1 MRTAHTTKRSDFD
14 LNTLQTT
21 IIDKV
26 NSPADVK
33 TLNLVEMEQLAGEIR
48 TLVLNKVSQVSG
60 HVGPNLGVAEL
71 TIAFHHVFDSPKDKI
86 VWDVSHQSYPH
97 KILTDRK
104 HGFVD
109 KENFDS
115 VTGYTSQHESEHDFF
130 TVGHTSTSISL
141 AVGMAKAR
149 DLKKKTGNVVPLIG
163 DGSLSG
169 GLAFEGLNN
178 AAELG
183 SNLIIIVNDNE
194 MSIDENFGGLYRS
207 LAELRATN
215 GEAANNP
222 FRALGFDYRYLEE
235 GNDLAKLIETF
246 QSIKDIDHPIE
257 IGRASCRERVSTFV

>member
-1 MRTAHTTKRSDFD
+1 MFP
-14 LNTLQTT
+14 
-21 IIDKV
+21 I
-26 NSPADVK
+26 SPD
-33 TLNLVEMEQLAGEIR
+33 
-48 TLVLNKVSQVSG
+48 
-60 HVGPNLGVAEL
+60 
-71 TIAFHHVFDSPKDKI
+71 
-86 VWDVSHQSYPH
+86 PH
-97 KILTDRK
+97 KILTGRK

-109 KENFDS
+109 KENFHS

-149 DLKKKTGNVVPLIG
+149 DLKKETGNVVALIG

-215 GEAANNP
+215 GEASNNP
-222 FRALGFDYRYLEE
+222 FKALGFEYRYIEE

-246 QSIKDIDHPIE
+246 RRSQGYRPSARSSRPH
-257 IGRASCRERVSTFV
+257 